1 MLNLS
6 AVSLDVKACSN
17 HFRRD
22 RSTGASYL
30 VLDGH
35 VVIDNG
41 GDHDSAV
48 RDGELY
54 LEAKPV
60 PVVIYFGNGEKLSLP
75 I

>member
-1 MLNLS
+1 M
-6 AVSLDVKACSN
+6 
-17 HFRRD
+17 
-22 RSTGASYL
+22 

-48 RDGELY
+48 RDGELD